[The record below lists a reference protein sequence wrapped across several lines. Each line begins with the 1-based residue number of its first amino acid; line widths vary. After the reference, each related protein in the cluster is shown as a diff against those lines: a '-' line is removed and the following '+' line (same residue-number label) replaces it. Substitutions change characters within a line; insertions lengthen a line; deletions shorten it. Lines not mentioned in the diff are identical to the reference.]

1 MDETLVLWTH
11 NSWTPYA
18 GIYSVDVKRTVD
30 FEHII
35 NALKDPEARER
46 YNRIIVS
53 SFNEMQLSF
62 GLALTGELLQKLHP
76 LAVTSHYTL
85 LVPPH
90 SIEIEHYLK
99 N

>member
-62 GLALTGELLQKLHP
+62 GLGVTGELLQKLHE
-76 LAVTSHYTL
+76 LEVKYDYIVIVL
-85 LVPPH
+85 PH

>member
-53 SFNEMQLSF
+53 SLNEMQLSF
-62 GLALTGELLQKLHP
+62 GIKTTGELLQKLYE
-76 LAVTSHYTL
+76 LGAACDYTVIVL
-85 LVPPH
+85 LH
-90 SIEIEHYLK
+90 STDIEDYLK

>member
-18 GIYSVDVKRTVD
+18 GIYSVAVKRTVD

-62 GLALTGELLQKLHP
+62 GLGVTGELLQKLHE
-76 LAVTSHYTL
+76 LEVKYDYIVIVL
-85 LVPPH
+85 PH